1 MTDTATTADPAPTA
15 ELLGHPRGLF
25 TLFMTEMWER
35 MSYYGMRAI
44 LILFM
49 VSQMQDGGLAIDD
62 VTATA
67 IYGIYT
73 AAVYLVA
80 LPGGWIAD
88 RLMGAQ
94 RAVLAGGIAIMC
106 GQFVLALPGTNSFF
120 LGLLLVILGTGLL
133 KPNVSTIV
141 GSLYGIDDDR
151 RDSGF
156 TIFYMGINLG
166 GMLGPLICGGLGQN
180 PDYGWHWGFGAAGVG
195 MFFGII
201 QFWLTRHHLGSAGLH
216 PASSGDPAKDAVSR
230 RRGWIG
236 VLIGLGIVGAFVFAG
251 LSGAVTYD
259 PVLISQKTT
268 YVIIGMVAVYFT
280 YVFAFGKLDTVEKKR
295 VIVIIALFLGI
306 SMFWSGFEQAGSSLN
321 LFADRYTKLDFGSIS
336 IYSSWFQSVNSL
348 FIIIFAPFFAY
359 MWIWL
364 GKRNLHPSTPAKF
377 GLGLIL
383 LGVGFSVMIV
393 ASSVVASGEQ
403 ALPTYLLLTYLFHTF
418 GELAISP
425 VGLSATTKL
434 APRRFLGQMMGI
446 WFVGAALGNL
456 IAGQVAGDFDPDNL
470 AAFPG
475 QYLQIVMTVV
485 GAGLIFLVLSKPL
498 KKLMG
503 GIH

>member
-1 MTDTATTADPAPTA
+1 MTDTATTDDSAPTA

-166 GMLGPLICGGLGQN
+166 GMLGPLLCGGLGQN

-195 MFFGII
+195 MLFGVI
-201 QFWLTRHHLGSAGLH
+201 QFWMTRHHLGSAGLH
-216 PASSGDPAKDAVSR
+216 PVSSGDPAKDAQSR

-236 VLIGLGIVGAFVFAG
+236 VIIGLGIVGAFVFAG
-251 LSGAVTYD
+251 LSGSVTYD

-268 YVIIGMVAVYFT
+268 YVIIGMVAAYFA

-295 VIVIIALFLGI
+295 VIVIVALFLGI

-321 LFADRYTKLDFGSIS
+321 LFADRYTRLEFGSIS

-348 FIIIFAPFFAY
+348 FIIVFAPFFAY

-383 LGVGFSVMIV
+383 LGVGFSVMIL

-434 APRRFLGQMMGI
+434 APKRFLGQMMGI

-470 AAFPG
+470 AAFPS
-475 QYLQIVMTVV
+475 QYLQIVIFAV